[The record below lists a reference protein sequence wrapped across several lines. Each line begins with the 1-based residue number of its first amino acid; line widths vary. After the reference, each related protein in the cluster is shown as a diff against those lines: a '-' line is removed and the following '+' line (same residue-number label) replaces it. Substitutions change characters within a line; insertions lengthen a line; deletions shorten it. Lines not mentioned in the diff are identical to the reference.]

1 MIMTSL
7 IMSERCKSIGK
18 GGSSKTDIRF
28 KDVIQT
34 VNGIKMPRKRQVQR
48 RQRRCANG
56 AGVSIPRLSLA
67 AAAKKRTSLGGFQMR
82 VDGLAGRRE
91 GEMRGRVRRQHLHA
105 MALPTT
111 PLSSLLSF
119 FAWWV
124 RSAPFCGGAVGRS
137 GTYRHRRVFTE
148 PQHNFG
154 DLAASKSTPSADRFL
169 LLSSCAHNCSL
180 CGKRRLYTANEKGGG
195 RTV

>member
-1 MIMTSL
+1 MSKASGITSCAAAA
-7 IMSERCKSIGK
+7 S
-18 GGSSKTDIRF
+18 
-28 KDVIQT
+28 
-34 VNGIKMPRKRQVQR
+34 PA
-48 RQRRCANG
+48 QRRCANG
-56 AGVSIPRLSLA
+56 AGLPRGLHTAVDVHASGSLRSA
-67 AAAKKRTSLGGFQMR
+67 SFFGGGAGAAKKRTSLGGFQMR